1 MDAEKI
7 KRQLQFL
14 LETDRMK
21 NIERRN
27 LIADGSRR
35 ENDAEHSWHLA
46 LFALVL
52 AEYAPAQTDVNRAIR
67 MAVVHDLVEVYA
79 GDTFCYDKAAAADK
93 KEREEAA
100 ARRLFGSLPSGQGS
114 ELEAL
119 WREFDEESTPDA
131 RYAAACDRLQPLLL
145 NYKTQGHTWHLTE
158 VHAADVYE
166 RLRPV
171 REGMPALWDV
181 VEFVVKDSVERG
193 WLRP

>member
-7 KRQLQFL
+7 RKQLQFL

-46 LFALVL
+46 LFALTL
-52 AEYAPAQTDVNRAIR
+52 AEYAPPQTDINRAIR

-100 ARRLFGSLPSGQGS
+100 ARRLFGALPSGQGS

-119 WREFDEESTPDA
+119 WREFDEESTPAA
-131 RYAAACDRLQPLLL
+131 RYAAACDRLQPFLL
-145 NYKTQGHTWHLTE
+145 NYKTKGHTWNLTE

-181 VEFVVKDSVERG
+181 VEFVVKDSVARG

>member
-52 AEYAPAQTDVNRAIR
+52 AEYAPPQTDVNRAIR

-100 ARRLFGSLPSGQGS
+100 ARRLFGALPAGQGS

-119 WREFDEESTPDA
+119 WREFDEESTPAA
-131 RYAAACDRLQPLLL
+131 RYAAACDRLQPFLL
-145 NYKTQGHTWHLTE
+145 NYKTKGHTWNLTE

-181 VEFVVKDSVERG
+181 VEFVVKDSVARG

>member
-52 AEYAPAQTDVNRAIR
+52 AEYAPPETDVNRAIR

-93 KEREEAA
+93 KKREEAA
-100 ARRLFGSLPSGQGS
+100 ARRLFGALPAGQGS

-131 RYAAACDRLQPLLL
+131 RYAAACDRLQPFLL
-145 NYKTQGHTWHLTE
+145 NYKTKGHTWNLTE

-171 REGMPALWDV
+171 CEGMPALWDV
-181 VEFVVKDSVERG
+181 VEFVVKDSVARG

>member
-7 KRQLQFL
+7 RKQLQFL

-52 AEYAPAQTDVNRAIR
+52 AEYAPPQTDVNRAIR

-100 ARRLFGSLPSGQGS
+100 ARRLFGALPSGQGS

-119 WREFDEESTPDA
+119 WREFDEESTPAA
-131 RYAAACDRLQPLLL
+131 RYAAACDRLQPFLL
-145 NYKTQGHTWHLTE
+145 NYKTKGHTWNLTE

-181 VEFVVKDSVERG
+181 VEFVVKDSVARG

>member
-1 MDAEKI
+1 
-7 KRQLQFL
+7 
-14 LETDRMK
+14 MK

-52 AEYAPAQTDVNRAIR
+52 AEYAPPQTDVNRAIR

-100 ARRLFGSLPSGQGS
+100 ARRLFGALPSGQGS
-114 ELEAL
+114 ELAAL

-131 RYAAACDRLQPLLL
+131 RYAAACDRLQPFLL
-145 NYKTQGHTWHLTE
+145 NYKTKGHTWNLTE

-181 VEFVVKDSVERG
+181 VEFVVKDSVARG

>member
-52 AEYAPAQTDVNRAIR
+52 AEYAPPETDVNRAIR

-93 KEREEAA
+93 KKREEAA
-100 ARRLFGSLPSGQGS
+100 ARRLFGSLPAGQGS
-114 ELEAL
+114 ELAAL

-131 RYAAACDRLQPLLL
+131 RYAAACDRLQPFLL
-145 NYKTQGHTWHLTE
+145 NYKTKGHTWNLTE

-171 REGMPALWDV
+171 CEGMPALWDV
-181 VEFVVKDSVERG
+181 VEFVVKDSVARG

>member
-7 KRQLQFL
+7 RKQLQFL

-35 ENDAEHSWHLA
+35 GNDAEHSWHLA
-46 LFALVL
+46 LFALTL
-52 AEYAPAQTDVNRAIR
+52 AEYAPPQTDINRAIR

-100 ARRLFGSLPSGQGS
+100 ARRLFGALPSGQGS

-119 WREFDEESTPDA
+119 WREFDEESTPAA
-131 RYAAACDRLQPLLL
+131 RYAAACDRLQPFLL
-145 NYKTQGHTWHLTE
+145 NYKTKGHTWNLTE

-181 VEFVVKDSVERG
+181 VEFVVKDSVARG